1 MDDSAAAVDE
11 AAMDPSMAD
20 ATMDVAMMEDVPEMA
35 DEAPAAPS
43 VALSG
48 SAKMGVKR
56 VDNNMATDPD
66 ADNLK
71 TVVEYEVVFS
81 SSGVTDGGLMFGASI
96 SIDEEGKGAGTANGV
111 NQASAYI
118 GASNG
123 SWKLTFGDNDP
134 GIDLVG
140 NIGLADA
147 DAISGGSTW
156 MITPV
161 TYELLAATVTASS
174 TNVIR
179 PLKLPG
185 KSSALNV
192 RLDDPSTTAT
202 DEGAVAREAAVGFL
216 TDQAAHIEPDGT
228 ADLDDVFTAGV
239 FLDSAGVETAAVSG
253 GMPVSTLTGTLPGR
267 TDARLD
273 GKFGSFTFALTAG
286 ESGENAWSLGTK
298 FDAGAISVGLGIDSN
313 DVLAAN
319 VTGTFAGNTI
329 GGTYVRQSGDDYN
342 RYAVGGDEDQPTVYA
357 RAASANAWNAMGVK
371 FARDLSEGTNIVL
384 AYSKKDDKRKGYDI
398 PEDSNKIELDFTY
411 NLGGGAKF
419 YAGIER
425 LSEDSGIRRTDGDYD
440 DMVKQTTKTTTLET
454 GITMSF

>member
-156 MITPV
+156 MITPI

-185 KSSALNV
+185 MSGELDVMNSA
-192 RLDDPSTTAT
+192 A
-202 DEGAVAREAAVGFL
+202 AREAAVGFL
-216 TDQAAHIEPDGT
+216 TDQKAHIGIEGETGSQTDISS
-228 ADLDDVFTAGV
+228 VFATGV
-239 FLDSAGVETAAVSG
+239 FVDSAGVETAAVSG

-342 RYAVGGDEDQPTVYA
+342 RYVVGGTTAAPTVYA

-425 LSEDSGIRRTDGDYD
+425 LSEDSGVQRTGGDYD